1 MSKVHSQSR
10 ITDNKGN
17 ARFQTYCANH
27 KPQISWR
34 TVPNDDIG
42 IDGEAELYDKDHKPL
57 AEIIKIQLKSTEKDK
72 GYIKNENPNNNT
84 FVFYAEKSH
93 VEYWQKLSNDVLLVI
108 YDNRN
113 EQNRLYAK
121 KIENIDLRSVGTVYV
136 PIQFNKEFDL
146 IDENDN
152 DFLDRFSIH
161 HNSKKPTIKTIIEG
175 TETLVSN
182 LLEISFPLDEL
193 FVAPINFVRDDV
205 IKNSWQSKNS
215 RWLAHDASAREV
227 VWSALHQQGLKF
239 SADWIAFNNQIITFH
254 DLNNK
259 DLSISKVVEEPIDCF
274 SPEEFYSINDDY
286 KYVFKSLLRSCLKQH
301 LYKLNFEWDMDDNVF
316 RYIAPKNL
324 TDKMEVK
331 EQWTG
336 LKKAKRTVFKAN
348 YYAENKVYYCQH
360 FAFAADFKDFGGKWF
375 LCIRPTWTVS
385 INGGRKSR
393 VAYKTV
399 KALKKL
405 ERNKSVYNHLRF
417 ITFKLTYRDLFQGE
431 YPFVLF
437 QNLAKFPTDRIIN
450 ENEWLK
456 SEDEEETSLLVDNEE
471 PTEIQSNENLL
482 F

>member
-42 IDGEAELYDKDHKPL
+42 IDGEVELYDKDHKPL

-113 EQNRLYAK
+113 EQNKLYAK

-146 IDENDN
+146 IDENNN

-161 HNSKKPTIKTIIEG
+161 HNSKKPTFKAVIEG

-182 LLEISFPLDEL
+182 LLEISFPLDEI
-193 FVAPINFVRDDV
+193 FIAPINFVRDDV
-205 IKNSWQSKNS
+205 IKNSWQNKNS

-227 VWSALHQQGLKF
+227 VWSALHQQNLKF

-259 DLSISKVVEEPIDCF
+259 DLAISKIVEEPIDCF
-274 SPEEFYSINDDY
+274 SPKEFYSINDDY
-286 KYVFKSLLRSCLKQH
+286 KYVFKSLLRNCLKQH
-301 LYKLNFEWDMDDNVF
+301 LYKLNFEWDKDDNVF

-336 LKKAKRTVFKAN
+336 LKKATRTVFKAN

-360 FAFAADFKDFGGKWF
+360 FAFAADFKDFSGKWF

-417 ITFKLTYRDLFQGE
+417 ITYKLTYRDLFQGE
-431 YPFVLF
+431 YPFILF
-437 QNLAKFPTDRIIN
+437 QNLAKFSTDRIIN

-456 SEDEEETSLLVDNEE
+456 SEDEEETSLLVDSEE

>member
-42 IDGEAELYDKDHKPL
+42 IDGEVELYDKDYKPL

-93 VEYWQKLSNDVLLVI
+93 VEYWQKLTNDVLLVI

-113 EQNRLYAK
+113 KQNKLYAK
-121 KIENIDLRSVGTVYV
+121 KIENIDLRSVGSKYV
-136 PIQFNKEFDL
+136 PIQFNKELDL
-146 IDENDN
+146 IDEDSN
-152 DFLDRFSIH
+152 DFLDRFSRIY
-161 HNSKKPTIKTIIEG
+161 NSEHPTIKSVAEG
-175 TETLVSN
+175 TEALVSN
-182 LLEISFPLDEL
+182 LLKISFPIDEL
-193 FVAPINFVRDDV
+193 FVAPINFDRDEV
-205 IKNSWQSKNS
+205 IKSSWQSKNS
-215 RWLAHDASAREV
+215 RWLAHDATAREV
-227 VWSALHQQGLKF
+227 AWSALHQQNLKF

-254 DLNNK
+254 DLNNS
-259 DLSISKVVEEPIDCF
+259 DLSLSKIVDQPIDCF
-274 SPEEFYSINDDY
+274 SPREFCSINDDY

-301 LYKLNFEWDMDDNVF
+301 LYKLNFEWDVDDNVF
-316 RYIAPKNL
+316 RYIAPKPITKNI
-324 TDKMEVK
+324 DIK

-336 LKKAKRTVFKAN
+336 LKRATRTVFKAK
-348 YYAENKVYYCQH
+348 YYEENKVYYCQH
-360 FAFAADFKDFGGKWF
+360 FAFAADFKDFGNEWF

-393 VAYKTV
+393 VSYKTV

-417 ITFKLTYRDLFQGE
+417 ITYKLTFQDLFHKN
-431 YPFVLF
+431 YPFILF
-437 QNLAKFPTDRIIN
+437 NDLAKFQTDKIID
-450 ENEWLK
+450 EHEWLK
-456 SEDEEETSLLVDNEE
+456 FEDEEESSLLADVEE
-471 PTEIQSNENLL
+471 PTEIQNNENLL